1 VQLFHYHLVTSK
13 VREVEARYLGKLGF
27 ELVARYGRV
36 GEDTTSFER
45 GTSWEQLD
53 RLDFKLRLAELE
65 RGAVNVV
72 VQPGQWALPRV
83 DHLGLALDED
93 EFFDAISEAQRRDL
107 RIQEHGGRRTFVAT
121 GVGYRLELHPPR
133 DWIDELLAQSD
144 ELRLAEL
151 QLLADDPETKA
162 AALAGLLGLEH
173 DEGSLAVG
181 ETIVRFL
188 PGGPQGRPELHGEL
202 FV

>member
-27 ELVARYGRV
+27 DLVARYGRID
-36 GEDTTSFER
+36 EDTTSFEQ

-53 RLDFKLRLAELE
+53 RMNFKLRLAEFE

-93 EFFDAISEAQRRDL
+93 EFFEAISEAQRREL

-133 DWIDELLAQSD
+133 DWIEELLGASD

-151 QLLADDPETKA
+151 HLLADDPETKA

-173 DEGSLAVG
+173 EKGSVELG
-181 ETIVRFL
+181 ETVIRFL

-202 FV
+202 FL